1 MSEKQQLHVKPLKSD
16 LILLG
21 FCLNHI
27 IITIL
32 TAPKQIS
39 LIKL

>member
-1 MSEKQQLHVKPLKSD
+1 MSEKQQLHVKHLKSD

-21 FCLNHI
+21 FCLNHRYYN
-27 IITIL
+27 IL
-32 TAPKQIS
+32 TAPKQIT